1 MKASKEAQRIARQ
14 LLKATVSSGQVDDGT
29 VRTVLTKLAKD
40 KPRGYQGVINAYT
53 HLIRLELEKSRA
65 VIESATSLGATMEAE
80 VEADLKKKYGGEV
93 TTEFKSN
100 PELLG
105 GMRVRVGSD
114 VWDGSVKNR
123 LERLRD
129 KVG

>member
-1 MKASKEAQRIARQ
+1 MKASKDAQRIARK
-14 LLKATVSSGQVDDGT
+14 LLKATVIDGQVDGGT
-29 VRTVLTKLAKD
+29 VRTVLRKLGGT
-40 KPRGYQGVINAYT
+40 KPRGYLGVINAYS
-53 HLIRLELEKSRA
+53 HLVRLELEKSHA
-65 VIESATSLGATMEAE
+65 VVESAVVLDGTMERE
-80 VEADLKKKYGGEV
+80 VEADLKRKYGGQI

-100 PELLG
+100 PSLLG

-123 LERLRD
+123 LDRLRE

>member
-1 MKASKEAQRIARQ
+1 MKASKDAQRIARQ
-14 LLKATVSSGQVDDGT
+14 LLKATLSAGQVDDGV
-29 VRTVLTKLAKD
+29 VRTVLTKLATG
-40 KPRGYQGVINAYT
+40 KPRGYQGVMNAYT
-53 HLIRLELEKSRA
+53 HLVRLELEKSHA
-65 VIESATSLGATMEAE
+65 VVESATSLATATEAE
-80 VEADLKKKYGGEV
+80 VGADLKKKYGDGI

-129 KVG
+129 KIG

>member
-1 MKASKEAQRIARQ
+1 MKASKDAQRIARK
-14 LLKATVSSGQVDDGT
+14 LLKATVTDGQVDGGT
-29 VRTVLTKLAKD
+29 VRTVLRKLGGD
-40 KPRGYQGVINAYT
+40 KPRGYLGVINAYS
-53 HLIRLELEKSRA
+53 HLVRLELEKSHA
-65 VIESATSLGATMEAE
+65 VVESAVALDGAMERE
-80 VEADLKKKYGGEV
+80 VEADLKRKYGGQI

-100 PELLG
+100 PNLLG

-123 LERLRD
+123 LDRLRE

>member
-14 LLKATVSSGQVDDGT
+14 LLKATLTNGQVDGGT
-29 VRTVLTKLAKD
+29 VKTVLKKLAAD

-53 HLIRLELEKSRA
+53 HLVRLELEKSHA
-65 VIESATSLGATMEAE
+65 VIESAEALGASMKAE
-80 VEADLKKKYGGEV
+80 VEADLKKKYGDRI

-100 PELLG
+100 PDLLG

-129 KVG
+129 KIG

>member
-14 LLKATVSSGQVDDGT
+14 LLKATVSSGQVDDET
-29 VRTVLTKLAKD
+29 VRIVLRKLATS
-40 KPRGYQGVINAYT
+40 KPRGYLGVINAYT
-53 HLIRLELEKSRA
+53 HLIRLELEKSHA
-65 VIESATSLGATMEAE
+65 VIESAAPLGAAMEEE
-80 VEADLKKKYGGEV
+80 VKVDLKKKYGDRI
-93 TTEFKSN
+93 TTDFKGS

-114 VWDGSVKNR
+114 VWDGSVRNR

-129 KVG
+129 KIG

>member
-14 LLKATVSSGQVDDGT
+14 LLKATVSSGQVDGET
-29 VRTVLTKLAKD
+29 VKIVLRKLAAN
-40 KPRGYQGVINAYT
+40 KPRGYQGVINAYV
-53 HLIRLELEKSRA
+53 HLIRLELEKSHA
-65 VIESATSLGATMEAE
+65 VVESAVPLGAKLEAE
-80 VEADLKKKYGGEV
+80 VEADLKKKYGGEI
-93 TTEFKSN
+93 TAEFKGN

-123 LERLRD
+123 LERLRE

>member
-1 MKASKEAQRIARQ
+1 MKASKDAQRIARK
-14 LLKATVSSGQVDDGT
+14 LLKATVSDGQVDGGT
-29 VRTVLTKLAKD
+29 VRTVLRKLGGD
-40 KPRGYQGVINAYT
+40 KPRGYLGVINAYG
-53 HLIRLELEKSRA
+53 HLVRLELEKSHA
-65 VIESATSLGATMEAE
+65 VVESAAALDAAMERE
-80 VEADLKKKYGGEV
+80 VEADLKRKYGDQI

-100 PELLG
+100 PDLLG

-123 LERLRD
+123 LDRLRE

>member
-1 MKASKEAQRIARQ
+1 MKASKDAQRIARQ
-14 LLKATVSSGQVDDGT
+14 LLKATVSSGQVDGET
-29 VRTVLTKLAKD
+29 VKAVLTKLVAD
-40 KPRGYQGVINAYT
+40 KPRGYLGVINAYA
-53 HLIRLELEKSRA
+53 HLVRLELEKSHA
-65 VIESATSLGATMEAE
+65 TIESAAPLGAAMEAD
-80 VEADLKKKYGGEV
+80 VESDLKKKYGDQI
-93 TTEFKSN
+93 TAEFKNN

-123 LERLRD
+123 LERLRE